1 MICKVKQDVWL
12 RYQWPAIRSWEEA
25 RGDELRGLRLS
36 ATIEFDSFRDHPRW
50 LEAENRTGL
59 SIKKTNCES
68 WTPVRSKK
76 STRKWVETAEAMLA
90 KDELLGSAEKT

>member
-50 LEAENRTGL
+50 LKAENRTGL

-68 WTPVRSKK
+68 WTPVRTKK

-90 KDELLGSAEKT
+90 KDDLVGSAEKT